1 MSRKKRSSALFV
13 TNNTNSQN
21 SGNNVSVSNSILN
34 VSEKTSELT
43 ADIEGI
49 TRMDRMILVDQK
61 LLLFLIVVAEL
72 LEYCPAYHYGLM
84 IQAVCVG
91 MLPTRMYLQLTIP
104 RHLIDSS
111 G

>member
-61 LLLFLIVVAEL
+61 TGVEWELSISDGNISIEPYELIEKRDFRINKVMED
-72 LEYCPAYHYGLM
+72 G
-84 IQAVCVG
+84 
-91 MLPTRMYLQLTIP
+91 
-104 RHLIDSS
+104 D
-111 G
+111 

>member
-1 MSRKKRSSALFV
+1 MNRKKRSSALFV

-49 TRMDRMILVDQK
+49 TRMDRLVLVDQK
-61 LLLFLIVVAEL
+61 TGVEWELSIYDGNVLIEPYEL
-72 LEYCPAYHYGLM
+72 IEKRDFRINKVIENG
-84 IQAVCVG
+84 
-91 MLPTRMYLQLTIP
+91 
-104 RHLIDSS
+104 D
-111 G
+111 

>member
-61 LLLFLIVVAEL
+61 TGVEWELSISDGNISIEPYELIEKRDFRINKV
-72 LEYCPAYHYGLM
+72 LEDG
-84 IQAVCVG
+84 
-91 MLPTRMYLQLTIP
+91 
-104 RHLIDSS
+104 D
-111 G
+111 

>member
-34 VSEKTSELT
+34 VSEKSSELT

-49 TRMDRMILVDQK
+49 TRMDRLVLVDQK
-61 LLLFLIVVAEL
+61 TGVEWELSISDGNISIEPYELIEKRDFRINKVMED
-72 LEYCPAYHYGLM
+72 G
-84 IQAVCVG
+84 
-91 MLPTRMYLQLTIP
+91 
-104 RHLIDSS
+104 D
-111 G
+111 

>member
-49 TRMDRMILVDQK
+49 TRMDRLVLIDQK
-61 LLLFLIVVAEL
+61 TGVEWELSISDGNISIEPYELIEKRDFRINKVMED
-72 LEYCPAYHYGLM
+72 G
-84 IQAVCVG
+84 
-91 MLPTRMYLQLTIP
+91 
-104 RHLIDSS
+104 D
-111 G
+111 

>member
-13 TNNTNSQN
+13 TNDANSQN
-21 SGNNVSVSNSILN
+21 SGNRVSNSILN

-61 LLLFLIVVAEL
+61 TGVEWELSISDGNVLIEPYEL
-72 LEYCPAYHYGLM
+72 IEKRDFRINKVIENG
-84 IQAVCVG
+84 
-91 MLPTRMYLQLTIP
+91 
-104 RHLIDSS
+104 D
-111 G
+111 

>member
-34 VSEKTSELT
+34 VSEKSSELT

-49 TRMDRMILVDQK
+49 TRMDRLVLVDQK
-61 LLLFLIVVAEL
+61 TGVEWELSISDGNISREPYELIEKRDFRINKVMED
-72 LEYCPAYHYGLM
+72 G
-84 IQAVCVG
+84 
-91 MLPTRMYLQLTIP
+91 
-104 RHLIDSS
+104 D
-111 G
+111 

>member
-1 MSRKKRSSALFV
+1 MIFQMSRKKRSSALFV

-61 LLLFLIVVAEL
+61 TGVEWELSISDGNISIEPYELIEKRDFRINKVMED
-72 LEYCPAYHYGLM
+72 G
-84 IQAVCVG
+84 
-91 MLPTRMYLQLTIP
+91 
-104 RHLIDSS
+104 D
-111 G
+111 

>member
-49 TRMDRMILVDQK
+49 TRMDRLVLVDQK
-61 LLLFLIVVAEL
+61 TGVEWELSISDGNISIEPYELIEKRDFRINKVMED
-72 LEYCPAYHYGLM
+72 G
-84 IQAVCVG
+84 
-91 MLPTRMYLQLTIP
+91 
-104 RHLIDSS
+104 D
-111 G
+111 

>member
-34 VSEKTSELT
+34 VSEKSSELT

-49 TRMDRMILVDQK
+49 TRMDRLVLVDQK
-61 LLLFLIVVAEL
+61 TGVEWELSISDGNISIEPYELIEKRDFRINKV
-72 LEYCPAYHYGLM
+72 M
-84 IQAVCVG
+84 
-91 MLPTRMYLQLTIP
+91 
-104 RHLIDSS
+104 
-111 G
+111 

>member
-1 MSRKKRSSALFV
+1 MNRKKRSSALFV

-49 TRMDRMILVDQK
+49 TRMDRLVLVDQK
-61 LLLFLIVVAEL
+61 TGVEWELSISDGNISIEPYVLIEKRNFRINKVIENA
-72 LEYCPAYHYGLM
+72 
-84 IQAVCVG
+84 
-91 MLPTRMYLQLTIP
+91 
-104 RHLIDSS
+104 D
-111 G
+111 